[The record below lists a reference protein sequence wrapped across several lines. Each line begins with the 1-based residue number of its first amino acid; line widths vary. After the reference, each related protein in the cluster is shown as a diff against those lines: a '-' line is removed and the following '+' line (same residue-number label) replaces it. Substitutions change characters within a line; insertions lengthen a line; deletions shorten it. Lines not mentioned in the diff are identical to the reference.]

1 MIASATT
8 PMLGSLVGTVEKMI
22 SANSG
27 LTAHGRGAAFAGA
40 SLRPRRRARLRVA
53 LALLAVA
60 ALAIGV
66 APSFATTA
74 PDVVNKVRVILTNT
88 TIEIPRDQFVLANGI
103 TRYPR
108 GATIV
113 FILYNEATK
122 PLSVEL
128 ATASASSVVH
138 ISFLKLSHVK
148 SAGAAIAPGET
159 RNFKAS
165 FDFRGTFVMESLHD
179 GKVVYRRPIIIF

>member
-1 MIASATT
+1 
-8 PMLGSLVGTVEKMI
+8 VETGI
-22 SANSG
+22 SANGGSSVVVQP
-27 LTAHGRGAAFAGA
+27 AALAGA
-40 SLRPRRRARLRVA
+40 SLRRRHRASLRVT
-53 LALLAVA
+53 LASLAIA
-60 ALAIGV
+60 ALSFGV

-74 PDVVNKVRVILTNT
+74 PNVVNKVRVVLTNT
-88 TIEIPRDQFVLANGI
+88 SIEIPKDQFVLANGI

-108 GATIV
+108 GATII

-128 ATASASSVVH
+128 ATASGSSVVH

-148 SAGAAIAPGET
+148 SAGAAIAPGEV

-165 FDFRGTFVMESLHD
+165 FDFRGTFVMETLHD
-179 GKVVYRRPIIIF
+179 GKIVYRRPIIIF